1 MSIFAGM
8 LPIVLDAARLRIAL
22 FGEGARASRRLALL
36 REAGA
41 RDVAVFAQTPDAG
54 LVEAAGG
61 TLRIADPAGVD
72 LAAFDLVYA
81 ADLAPADA
89 VALAARARA
98 AGRLVNVE
106 DVKDLCD
113 FHTPAV
119 VRRGALTLTVSTGG
133 LAPGLAGVLAA
144 YLGRV
149 FGTVWSIRLGLL
161 ETKRRTWRRRGLTH
175 GEIRDALGC
184 EIERNGWLPE
194 ISAATSDA
202 PLPGTGSAGLS
213 DGAGRKLC

>member
-1 MSIFAGM
+1 
-8 LPIVLDAARLRIAL
+8 
-22 FGEGARASRRLALL
+22 
-36 REAGA
+36 
-41 RDVAVFAQTPDAG
+41 VFAQAPDAG

>member
-1 MSIFAGM
+1 M
-8 LPIVLDAARLRIAL
+8 LPIVLDATRLSIAL
-22 FGEGARASRRLALL
+22 FGEGPRAVRRLALL
-36 REAGA
+36 REGGA
-41 RDVAVFAQTPDAG
+41 RDIAVFASTPDAG
-54 LVEAAGG
+54 LVAAAGA

-81 ADLAPADA
+81 ADLAAEDA
-89 VALAARARA
+89 AALAVRARA
-98 AGRLVNVE
+98 AGKLVNVE
-106 DVKDLCD
+106 DVTDLCD

-133 LAPGLAGVLAA
+133 LAPGLASVLAA
-144 YLGRV
+144 YLGRM
-149 FGTVWSIRLGLL
+149 FGTVWAIRLSLL

-194 ISAATSDA
+194 IAETTSDT
-202 PLPGTGSAGLS
+202 PLPEIAPSNLLG
-213 DGAGRKLC
+213 GAVQNIR

>member
-1 MSIFAGM
+1 M
-8 LPIVLDAARLRIAL
+8 LPIVLDAARLSIAL

-36 REAGA
+36 REGGA
-41 RDVAVFAQTPDAG
+41 RDIAVFARTPDAG
-54 LVEAAGG
+54 LVAAAGAA
-61 TLRIADPAGVD
+61 LRVGDPASVD

-89 VALAARARA
+89 AALAARARA

-106 DVKDLCD
+106 DVTDLCD

-133 LAPGLAGVLAA
+133 RAPGLAGVLAA
-144 YLGRV
+144 YLGRL

-161 ETKRRTWRRRGLTH
+161 ESKRRTWRRCGLTH
-175 GEIRDALGC
+175 GEIRDALDR
-184 EIERNGWLPE
+184 EIERNGWLPD
-194 ISAATSDA
+194 IAGATSDTRRSA
-202 PLPGTGSAGLS
+202 IAVPEPHVGT
-213 DGAGRKLC
+213 DRNIC

>member
-1 MSIFAGM
+1 M

-22 FGEGARASRRLALL
+22 FGEGTRASRRLALL
-36 REAGA
+36 REGGA
-41 RDVAVFAQTPDAG
+41 RDIAVFASTPDAA
-54 LVEAAGG
+54 LVAAAGAALHVG
-61 TLRIADPAGVD
+61 DPADVD
-72 LAAFDLVYA
+72 LAAFDLVYV

-89 VALAARARA
+89 AALAARARA

-133 LAPGLAGVLAA
+133 LAPGLASVLAA
-144 YLGRV
+144 YLGRI

-194 ISAATSDA
+194 IARATSDA
-202 PLPGTGSAGLS
+202 SLPGIAPSNLH
-213 DGAGRKLC
+213 DGTARNIR

>member
-1 MSIFAGM
+1 M

-36 REAGA
+36 REGGA
-41 RDVAVFAQTPDAG
+41 RDIAVFASTPDAG
-54 LVEAAGG
+54 LVAAAGAA
-61 TLRIADPAGVD
+61 LHVADPAGVD

-89 VALAARARA
+89 AALAARARA

-144 YLGRV
+144 YLGRM

-161 ETKRRTWRRRGLTH
+161 ESKRRTWRRRGLTH

-184 EIERNGWLPE
+184 EIERSGWLPD
-194 ISAATSDA
+194 IAAAAGDA
-202 PLPGTGSAGLS
+202 PISGIVDSETR
-213 DGAGRKLC
+213 DGASRNIC

>member
-1 MSIFAGM
+1 M

-22 FGEGARASRRLALL
+22 FGEGSRASRRLALL
-36 REAGA
+36 REGGA
-41 RDVAVFAQTPDAG
+41 RDIAVFARAPDAA
-54 LVEAAGG
+54 LVAAAGAA
-61 TLRIADPAGVD
+61 LRIADPAGVD

-89 VALAARARA
+89 AALTARARA
-98 AGRLVNVE
+98 AGRLINVE

-144 YLGRV
+144 YLGRI

-184 EIERNGWLPE
+184 EIERNGWLPD
-194 ISAATSDA
+194 IAQATSDA
-202 PLPGTGSAGLS
+202 SLPEIAPANLR
-213 DGAGRKLC
+213 DGAARNIR

>member
-1 MSIFAGM
+1 M

-36 REAGA
+36 REGGA
-41 RDVAVFAQTPDAG
+41 RDVAVFARAPDAG
-54 LVEAAGG
+54 LVAAAGAA
-61 TLRIADPAGVD
+61 LHVADPAGVD

-89 VALAARARA
+89 AALAARARA

-144 YLGRV
+144 YLGRM

-161 ETKRRTWRRRGLTH
+161 ESKRRTWRRRGLTH

-184 EIERNGWLPE
+184 EIERSGWLPD
-194 ISAATSDA
+194 IAVAAGDA
-202 PLPGTGSAGLS
+202 PISGIADSETRG
-213 DGAGRKLC
+213 GASRNIC

>member
-1 MSIFAGM
+1 M
-8 LPIVLDAARLRIAL
+8 LPIVLDATRLRIAL
-22 FGEGARASRRLALL
+22 FGEGDRATRRLALL
-36 REAGA
+36 REGGA
-41 RDVAVFAQTPDAG
+41 CDIAVFAREPDAG
-54 LVEAAGG
+54 LREAAGDA
-61 TLRIADPAGVD
+61 LRIADPAGVD
-72 LAAFDLVYA
+72 LSAFDLVYA
-81 ADLAPADA
+81 ADLAPDEAA
-89 VALAARARA
+89 ALAARARA
-98 AGRLVNVE
+98 GGKLVNVE

-144 YLGRV
+144 YLGRA

-194 ISAATSDA
+194 LAEPTSGMPA
-202 PLPGTGSAGLS
+202 RAV
-213 DGAGRKLC
+213 RR

>member
-1 MSIFAGM
+1 MPPL
-8 LPIVLDAARLRIAL
+8 LP
-22 FGEGARASRRLALL
+22 
-36 REAGA
+36 
-41 RDVAVFAQTPDAG
+41 
-54 LVEAAGG
+54 
-61 TLRIADPAGVD
+61 
-72 LAAFDLVYA
+72 
-81 ADLAPADA
+81 
-89 VALAARARA
+89 RARA

-106 DVKDLCD
+106 DVTDLCD

-144 YLGRV
+144 YLGRM

-184 EIERNGWLPE
+184 EIERNGWLPD
-194 ISAATSDA
+194 IAQTTSDA
-202 PLPGTGSAGLS
+202 RIPGIASSELR
-213 DGAGRKLC
+213 DGVNRNIC